1 MHLLEVL
8 DSWTQ
13 ILDAGGSVDVIYI
26 DFRKAS
32 DTVPHRRLLSRV
44 AAHGVRGR
52 VWQWIQAFLSG
63 RQQKVV
69 SINITQSHSVP
80 DVTSGILQGSALGPV
95 LFVVYINVRD

>member
-26 DFRKAS
+26 DFQKAS

-63 RQQKVV
+63 RQQRIVV
-69 SINITQSHSVP
+69 NGSYSTP
-80 DVTSGILQGSALGPV
+80 ADVTSGIPKGSVLGPV
-95 LFVVYINVRD
+95 LFVMSINDLPH